1 MFIAL
6 FGASFLL
13 ALVLSATIA
22 WLSREAMHTILRRF
36 VVDLSG
42 LEKYIRFA
50 IVVVGI
56 SRGTR

>member
-22 WLSREAMHTILRRF
+22 WLSREAMDTVLRRF
-36 VVDLSG
+36 VVD
-42 LEKYIRFA
+42 
-50 IVVVGI
+50 
-56 SRGTR
+56 RGGPQRL